1 MPSKA
6 ELKEKIEAMI
16 LTLWR
21 SFSDIVPENL
31 QRIDELTQ
39 ALLRALEQRLSFE
52 DMHLK
57 GLFERLQGLNPL
69 AILKRGYS
77 VTSLAETGE
86 VILSAGDV
94 LPGSLIKTKLSQGEL
109 ISRVIQ
115 KKSPG
120 F

>member
-1 MPSKA
+1 M
-6 ELKEKIEAMI
+6 
-16 LTLWR
+16 WR

-57 GLFERLQGLNPL
+57 GLFERLEGLNPL

-86 VILSAGDV
+86 VILSADRV
-94 LPGSLIKTKLSQGEL
+94 QPGTRIKTKLSQGEL
-109 ISRVIQ
+109 ISRVI
-115 KKSPG
+115 
-120 F
+120 